1 MGDIEGRPRNRIA
14 WVDMTDMLIW
24 RGSFTG
30 VQRVAYEYAR
40 RFAAEGARLCA
51 YDVIADRYFEITLD
65 FIEKKQKSDGLV
77 PGEVVSLRK
86 RLRNALGTPY
96 YALPERYKRA
106 LRPLVAHTNRV
117 VRYALSGTIDKIKG
131 RPSPYDG
138 FPEAIFEDGD
148 IVTLIGAG
156 WNDARA
162 FSKLVELQPSM
173 GFRISQHINDILPI
187 YQPQLFADE
196 LPALFEEYMQKVIKH
211 AEVITVISEATK
223 RDVEA
228 YCNEH
233 NVNGP
238 RVEVVRLGDD
248 VIAAAPIK
256 PNEIAADEEYIFALG
271 TFEVRKNYILL
282 YQALKLAQLE
292 GRDLPKIVIAGRK
305 GWLSND
311 VIHQIKHD
319 PYMKDKLIWLNNVSD
334 GELSWLFDHS
344 LFTVFPSIA
353 EGWGLPVVES
363 LCHGKFSLVSGV
375 SSMLE
380 IGEGL
385 VDYFLP
391 YDARECME
399 KLQYYLAD
407 KRYIAANEK
416 VVKNYKVYT
425 WDESYKSFKKAIIG

>member
-1 MGDIEGRPRNRIA
+1 MGDKQRVKNGTI

-40 RFAAEGARLCA
+40 RFAAEGARFCA
-51 YDVIADRYFEITLD
+51 YDVIRDRYFEISLG

-77 PGEVVSLRK
+77 SGEVVSLRK
-86 RLRNALGTPY
+86 RLRNVLGSPY
-96 YALPERYKRA
+96 YALPERYKKT
-106 LRPLVAHTNRV
+106 LRPLVSRTNRA
-117 VRYALSGTIDKIKG
+117 VRYFMSETVDRFKG

-138 FPEAIFEDGD
+138 FQNAEFSSGD
-148 IVTLIGAG
+148 VVALIGAG
-156 WNDARA
+156 WNDSRA
-162 FSKLVELQPSM
+162 LDRLVNLQLSV
-173 GFRISQHINDILPI
+173 GFKIAQHINDILPI
-187 YQPQLFADE
+187 YQPQLFADD
-196 LPALFEEYMQKVIKH
+196 LPELFETYMQKVIKC
-211 AEVITVISEATK
+211 ADVITVISEATK
-223 RDVEA
+223 RDIEA
-228 YCNEH
+228 YCRDH
-233 NVNGP
+233 KAVNM
-238 RVEVVRLGDD
+238 RIEVVRLGDD
-248 VIAAAPIK
+248 VGVVAPVK
-256 PNEIAADEEYIFALG
+256 PTGVVGAEDFIFALG

-305 GWLSND
+305 GWLSSD

-319 PYMKDKLIWLNNVSD
+319 PYMKDKLVWLNNVSD
-334 GELSWLFDHS
+334 GELTWLFKHS
-344 LFTVFPSIA
+344 LFTVFPSLA

-363 LCHGKFSLVSGV
+363 LRHGKFSLVSGV

-399 KLQYYLAD
+399 KMQYYLAD
-407 KRYIAANEK
+407 RRYIAANEK
-416 VVKNYKVYT
+416 VVKHYRVYT
-425 WDESYKSFKKAIIG
+425 WDESYESFKKTIIG